1 MTYDFQ
7 FTCEI
12 KLPSAAESAGGQCG
26 HQDAIEIK
34 CRQSCIARTHVTSYQ
49 GQGEPCQEKVR
60 GFQMPSIKRAHHM
73 TPTLITIT
81 TGENFPNEQYTIEQS
96 TNNCNPENTSWLQGC
111 TALELVRN
119 PLEHFTINLFQ
130 PYVIVKTE
138 TIRPTVP
145 RKLKVS
151 PFNNNFMCLQL
162 AKEGTRRLGRQ

>member
-96 TNNCNPENTSWLQGC
+96 TNNCNPEKESEYVV
-111 TALELVRN
+111 TARLHSVRTCAE
-119 PLEHFTINLFQ
+119 PVGTFYDKPIS
-130 PYVIVKTE
+130 
-138 TIRPTVP
+138 TVRD
-145 RKLKVS
+145 RKD
-151 PFNNNFMCLQL
+151 
-162 AKEGTRRLGRQ
+162 